1 MIDLTI
7 LLTIVVALAIYGVLN
22 TLSQYLSIKWLSYTT
37 KKKLDQEYA
46 LLIEKWDAD
55 CDDNCEL
62 CDEYDVIQ
70 KPVKKPV
77 KKTAAKKKTAKRK

>member
-22 TLSQYLSIKWLSYTT
+22 TLTQYLSIKWLSYST

-46 LLIEKWDAD
+46 FLMDKWDD
-55 CDDNCEL
+55 ECCE
-62 CDEYDVIQ
+62 E
-70 KPVKKPV
+70 PV
-77 KKTAAKKKTAKRK
+77 KKTKARKKTTKGK